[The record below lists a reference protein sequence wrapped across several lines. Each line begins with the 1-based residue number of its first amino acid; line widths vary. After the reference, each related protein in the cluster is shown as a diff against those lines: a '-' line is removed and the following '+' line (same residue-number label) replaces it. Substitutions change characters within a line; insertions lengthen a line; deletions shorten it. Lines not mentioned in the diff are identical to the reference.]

1 MSWPLLLAVAA
12 VTYVSRAIG
21 LLALPPLRGRLREVL
36 EGLPVPLFAALAA
49 LPLVVDGALAAAPVL
64 TAFAGAVGAVL
75 LRRSLLVA
83 LAGGLVGY
91 GLGALFA

>member
-1 MSWPLLLAVAA
+1 MSWPLLLFIAA

-21 LLALPPLRGRLREVL
+21 LLALPPMRGRPREVL

-49 LPLVVDGALAAAPVL
+49 LPLVVDGALAAPPVL
-64 TAFAGAVGAVL
+64 TAFAGAVAAVV

-91 GLGALFA
+91 GLGALLG